1 MRSDGCTVEIYF
13 DDLNQEAQYELT
25 RLFGH
30 NVSYNDII
38 AEMTMPIQNVII
50 IKNDERTHKVL
61 SFFFYFF
68 LY

>member
-30 NVSYNDII
+30 NISSGEII
-38 AEMTMPIQNVII
+38 AEIPIPMQDII
-50 IKNDERTHKVL
+50 IMENNERTL
-61 SFFFYFF
+61 
-68 LY
+68 